1 MALFSQKDKR
11 KHYTDVAN
19 GTVPVKANSKYS
31 AAEQQAYARGQRDA
45 RNENARIFASKNA
58 TPEQKESWRL
68 KRAKEKVAYLEQK
81 EKTKQKKK

>member
-1 MALFSQKDKR
+1 MFSQKDKR

-19 GTVPVKANSKYS
+19 GTAPTKPDSKFTE
-31 AAEQQAYARGQRDA
+31 AEQRAYARGQRDA

-68 KRAKEKVAYLEQK
+68 KRAREKVAYLESK
-81 EKTKQKKK
+81 EKAKQKKN

>member
-1 MALFSQKDKR
+1 MARFSQKEKR

-19 GTVPVKANSKYS
+19 GTVPVKADSKYS
-31 AAEQQAYARGQRDA
+31 PSEQQAYARGQRDA

-68 KRAKEKVAYLEQK
+68 RKTRERLAYLEQK
-81 EKTKQKKK
+81 EKSKKKNK

>member
-1 MALFSQKDKR
+1 MARFLLKDKR

-19 GTVPVKANSKYS
+19 GAAPVKQNSKFTE
-31 AAEQQAYARGQRDA
+31 AEQRAYARGQRDA

-68 KRAKEKVAYLEQK
+68 KKARERLAYLEQK
-81 EKTKQKKK
+81 EKNKQKKK

>member
-1 MALFSQKDKR
+1 MARFSLKDKR

-19 GTVPVKANSKYS
+19 GTTPTKADSKFS
-31 AAEQQAYARGQRDA
+31 EAEQRAYARGQRDA

-68 KRAKEKVAYLEQK
+68 KKARERVAYLEQK
-81 EKTKQKKK
+81 EKNKQKKK